1 MKTSESVK
9 KVLKEILVTKYKFPV
24 DKVDDVKNSSLS
36 LFSMSRIFTE
46 RELVMLF
53 FDLERAFDIE
63 LDASLL
69 INTYDFSTID
79 GISSYIVNSVKG
91 GGRNEEIG

>member
-53 FDLERAFDIE
+53 
-63 LDASLL
+63 L
-69 INTYDFSTID
+69 I
-79 GISSYIVNSVKG
+79 
-91 GGRNEEIG
+91 